1 MDFGAT
7 PASLATKSRNNLM
20 SSTTAL
26 GRSTNDLITEED

>member
-20 SSTTAL
+20 SSTAL